1 MKRFVP
7 RSLAGQ
13 MALLLGM
20 ALLIAQLASFALIL
34 NERQK
39 LSLAQNE
46 GPAIT
51 RFAGVAADVT
61 QASPEF
67 RSAVVSDASRRGA
80 RFTLGPQA
88 NPGATR
94 DQDVEQKLTSALADT
109 GLRVGRV
116 QASRVARDAQGSSAG
131 DRQSLR
137 LSADLGSAGWL
148 NGQIVTSPRDPL
160 LPARLALATALLFVL
175 VLGATLWMANR
186 IARPLR
192 ALTTAADLFGGK
204 TQPVSVRSSGPADL
218 RKAIDAFNAM
228 NARVVSLLDD
238 KDRTLGAIGHDLRTP
253 LTSLRIRLE
262 SMDPP
267 EERDAVIAKIE
278 EMTATIED
286 ILLLARTGR
295 VRGAVEPVDLC
306 KMVEDIAAEARSTG
320 ADVTV
325 EARDPCIVI
334 VDQASMRR
342 AVRNLVDNA
351 VNYGGDAL
359 VTIDRSAD
367 HVEIRVSDRGPGI
380 PDDRMAEVL
389 QPFVRLEASRSR
401 DTGGTGL
408 GLAIAAGIAEAHGG
422 MLTLRSNQPRGLVAA
437 ILLPSAMNQA

>member
-13 MALLLGM
+13 MALLLGI
-20 ALLIAQLASFALIL
+20 ALLIAQLANFALIL

-51 RFAGVAADVT
+51 RFASVAADVI

-80 RFTLGPQA
+80 RFTLGSQTNA
-88 NPGATR
+88 GTTR
-94 DQDVEQKLTSALADT
+94 DGDVEERLTSALADT
-109 GLRVGRV
+109 GVRLSRVE
-116 QASRVARDAQGSSAG
+116 ASRVAGDVQGSSFS

-148 NGQIVTSPRDPL
+148 NGQIVTPRRDPL
-160 LPARLALATALLFVL
+160 LPARLALATALLFAL
-175 VLGATLWMANR
+175 VLGATLWMASR

-204 TQPVSVRSSGPADL
+204 TQPVSVGSSGPADL

-267 EERDAVIAKIE
+267 EE
-278 EMTATIED
+278 
-286 ILLLARTGR
+286 TGR
-295 VRGAVEPVDLC
+295 RH
-306 KMVEDIAAEARSTG
+306 R
-320 ADVTV
+320 
-325 EARDPCIVI
+325 
-334 VDQASMRR
+334 Q
-342 AVRNLVDNA
+342 
-351 VNYGGDAL
+351 
-359 VTIDRSAD
+359 
-367 HVEIRVSDRGPGI
+367 DRG
-380 PDDRMAEVL
+380 DDRDYRRH
-389 QPFVRLEASRSR
+389 F
-401 DTGGTGL
+401 
-408 GLAIAAGIAEAHGG
+408 AAGANRPGSWRAGARRLVRDGERHCGRG
-422 MLTLRSNQPRGLVAA
+422 PVERGSCHRRSVRSLYRLCRSGVDAPCRSQPRR
-437 ILLPSAMNQA
+437 